1 MVMRLVR
8 ESVFK
13 MNEEE
18 LRKKFPYGKVG
29 VHYAIDSRNHSITH
43 VLALRNEVL
52 KDYPNMKDCDMNVC
66 TVARGSTIRFGDIT
80 TLFVTIPIDDYLK
93 LRKENKIEIR

>member
-13 MNEEE
+13 MSEEE

-29 VHYAIDSRNHSITH
+29 VHYAIGSNDHSIAH
-43 VLALRNEVL
+43 VHALQAEVL
-52 KDYPNMKDCDMNVC
+52 RDYPNMKDRDMNVC
-66 TVARGSTIRFGDIT
+66 TVTRGSAIRYGDIT
-80 TLFVTIPIDDYLK
+80 TLFVPIPIDDYLK